1 MGRKGTG
8 MSVQEVDGAA
18 VEAGFQDVLSAT
30 ARDGGTFSR
39 EPMRRGL
46 SVLIALQP
54 EVSFSAS
61 GCYVSLPGLP
71 ISGEGADLDGA
82 LDDLVTDLRDYSL
95 AWHTRL
101 KVAPNHR
108 ENWGLV
114 MLTDL
119 STDEELHNWLAS
131 L

>member
-1 MGRKGTG
+1 
-8 MSVQEVDGAA
+8 
-18 VEAGFQDVLSAT
+18 
-30 ARDGGTFSR
+30 
-39 EPMRRGL
+39 
-46 SVLIALQP
+46 
-54 EVSFSAS
+54 
-61 GCYVSLPGLP
+61 LPGLP

-82 LDDLVTDLRDYSL
+82 LDDLVTDLRDYSV

-119 STDEELHNWLAS
+119 STDKELHNWLAS